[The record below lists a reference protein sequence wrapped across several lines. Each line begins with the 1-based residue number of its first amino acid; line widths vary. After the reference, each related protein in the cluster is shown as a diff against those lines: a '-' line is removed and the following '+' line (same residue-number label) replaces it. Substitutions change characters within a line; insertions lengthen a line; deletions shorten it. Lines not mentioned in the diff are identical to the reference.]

1 MAPEKNAMK
10 TAFSWWS
17 IHRGPGHEVKRESYE
32 GDHTKQVGPDVSS
45 LGVDTEYRLE
55 TLLETRQGR
64 SMTFLQ
70 EIVIL
75 QELWQVREADDFP
88 RLELV
93 PDVHGKHL
101 RILGSVVD

>member
-1 MAPEKNAMK
+1 MRIFKFLKN
-10 TAFSWWS
+10 
-17 IHRGPGHEVKRESYE
+17 
-32 GDHTKQVGPDVSS
+32 
-45 LGVDTEYRLE
+45 
-55 TLLETRQGR
+55 
-64 SMTFLQ
+64 
-70 EIVIL
+70 L